1 MQDKPVGTMP
11 KSLFIGELD
20 IDELWYRSPR
30 RRRYNPYEPEASL
43 RLFNLNREHFL
54 DIQPRYKTI
63 SILRTPDE

>member
-43 RLFNLNREHFL
+43 RLFNLNR
-54 DIQPRYKTI
+54 
-63 SILRTPDE
+63 